1 MGENRGYLFAEWKD
15 EEALEYRY
23 NEGLNKGRN
32 EGLTEGLNKGRN
44 EDARRAIAKGL
55 SLDLVSD
62 ITGLP
67 IATLQGLSQM
77 GD

>member
-1 MGENRGYLFAEWKD
+1 MLFAEWKD

-23 NEGLNKGRN
+23 NEGRNKGFT
-32 EGLTEGLNKGRN
+32 EGRTEGLNKGRN

-67 IATLQGLSQM
+67 IDTLRGLAQTA
-77 GD
+77 GTQTGGK